1 MTRATNPNLDY
12 IRKLY
17 APEDALQK
25 EINASLAAMNMSI
38 QVGAEEGKLLQFLV
52 KTNNIKTIV
61 EIGTLGGYSAIWMA
75 RGLTEGGHI
84 YTLERD
90 PKHAALARGFFEKSD
105 VKDKIT
111 LLEGNALDT
120 LSQLSAK
127 APFDMVFIDADK
139 ISYDT
144 YLDWAETNVRKGG
157 LIVGDN
163 TLLFGAAAQDSPPES
178 TAPTTWKN
186 MRSFNERM
194 ADTSKYYGLI
204 IPTQEGLSVFVKLF

>member
-1 MTRATNPNLDY
+1 MTRTANPNLDY

-25 EINASLAAMNMSI
+25 EINASLAAMDMSI

-52 KTNNIKTIV
+52 KTNNISTIV

-75 RGLTEGGHI
+75 RGLPAGGHV

-90 PKHAALARGFFEKSD
+90 PKHAALARGFFERSD

-111 LLEGNALDT
+111 LLEGSALDT
-120 LSQLSAK
+120 LKQLTAK
-127 APFDMVFIDADK
+127 GPFDMVFIDADK
-139 ISYDT
+139 ISYDA
-144 YLDWAETNVRKGG
+144 YLDWAEANVRKGG

-163 TLLFGAAAQDSPPES
+163 TLLFGAAAQETPPEN

-186 MRSFNERM
+186 MRRFNERL
-194 ADTSKYYGLI
+194 ADASKYYGLI
-204 IPTQEGLSVFVKLF
+204 MPTQEGLSVFIKL

>member
-1 MTRATNPNLDY
+1 MPRTTNPNLDY

-17 APEDALQK
+17 APEDALLA
-25 EINASLAAMNMSI
+25 EINTTLARMNRSI
-38 QVGAEEGKLLQFLV
+38 QVGAEEGKLLQFLI

-75 RGLTEGGHI
+75 RGLPENGHI
-84 YTLERD
+84 TTLERD
-90 PKHAALARGFFEKSD
+90 PEHAALARGFFERSD
-105 VKDKIT
+105 VKNKIT

-120 LSQLSAK
+120 LSQLSTQ

-139 ISYDT
+139 ISYDA
-144 YLDWAETNVRKGG
+144 YLDWAEANVRKGG

-163 TLLFGAAAQDSPPES
+163 TLLFGAAAQDSPPEG

-186 MRSFNERM
+186 MRRFNERL
-194 ADTSKYYGLI
+194 ADPSKYYGLM
-204 IPTQEGLSVFVKLF
+204 IPTQDGLSVFIKLF